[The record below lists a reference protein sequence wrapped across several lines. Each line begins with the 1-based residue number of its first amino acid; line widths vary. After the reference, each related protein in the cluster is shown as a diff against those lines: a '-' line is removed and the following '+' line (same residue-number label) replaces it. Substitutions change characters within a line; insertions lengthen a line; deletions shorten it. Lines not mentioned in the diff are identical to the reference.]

1 MVFVINACLAHLLW
15 HPTDAPRPDFLP
27 ALTWVAVF
35 ASLDFDIDP
44 A

>member
-1 MVFVINACLAHLLW
+1 MPALLIYSGILQMRLA
-15 HPTDAPRPDFLP
+15 PDFLP